1 MREEKNIF
9 QQYPFAQKDYPQYTR
24 KQKQKKNTGEKE
36 HRRKRTCL
44 CPLQSCK
51 TPGQV

>member
-36 HRRKRTCL
+36 HVYALYKVAKHQARC
-44 CPLQSCK
+44 S
-51 TPGQV
+51 